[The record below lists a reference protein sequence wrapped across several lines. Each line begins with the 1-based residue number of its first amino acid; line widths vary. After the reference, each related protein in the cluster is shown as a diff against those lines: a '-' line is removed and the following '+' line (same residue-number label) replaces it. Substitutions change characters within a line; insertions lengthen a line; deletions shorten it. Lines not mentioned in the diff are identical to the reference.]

1 MTVSTKKYL
10 AAFAATAVLA
20 LGLYGCGGGG
30 GSGPTT
36 GTETMMPDDG
46 ETMMPDDGEMMM
58 PDDSDG
64 MMMGPGDRDPI
75 DLSQFLLPATE
86 QGIAPGMIAAIID
99 EEGVKAI
106 GAAGLR
112 RQGSPEM
119 ITVDDLVHIGSD
131 TKAMTSTM
139 LATLVEDGIF
149 SSGWDTTIAD
159 VFPELIGT
167 IHQGYHTVTLSQL
180 VRMRGGISRNAADW
194 WAHSS
199 NPDIVGMRY
208 ELLKDNLA
216 IPPAGAVGDD
226 LYSNLSYM
234 VAGAMAERLTG
245 KSWETLMQ
253 ERLFTP
259 LGITN
264 AGFGPPGTPGSV
276 DQPWGHA
283 PRGRSDWAPNQYDN
297 NPALGPAGTVHISI
311 EDWAKFISLWFTNK
325 EPAILSRSILNELST
340 PESGE
345 YAAGWYVAQRNW
357 AGGTVL
363 NHDGSNTYWY
373 ATLWIAPQ
381 RSVAF
386 VAVANSSDLIED
398 RGVYLALDSI
408 ISSLIVDDSLSRGA
422 GIGGS
427 GQEEASQRQ
436 WLLNPT
442 SVRSVTGAQ
451 APDFSSEDVGTSV
464 SQLRAAANALLASD
478 LLMFAGNGVAVRGQT
493 TCLNDECSSNLAET
507 ALTLT
512 VSGVE
517 FGNQSLDYQ
526 AVASHRGASLAEG
539 RGETSIAG
547 TSIDYNAYGGW
558 LQHSFFVIEAG
569 KVAEGLLEGTPIIY
583 SYSVGD
589 APDTNPAAVDGSGRW
604 RGVMVGADV
613 GQTAT
618 RGNLIQ
624 GNAEITIADFAD
636 PQVDVAFTQ
645 IFDLETEIQRSDMN
659 WVGIQ
664 VTAGGFAS
672 GTDGN
677 SIEGRFYSPNH
688 QEVGGIF
695 ERDQVLGAFGGAR
708 SSSDQ

>member
-1 MTVSTKKYL
+1 MTVSTKKYIT
-10 AAFAATAVLA
+10 AFAATAVLV

-46 ETMMPDDGEMMM
+46 ETMMPDDG
-58 PDDSDG
+58 DG
-64 MMMGPGDRDPI
+64 MMMGDGDRDPI

-86 QGIAPGMIAAIID
+86 QGIALGMIAAIID
-99 EEGVKAI
+99 EDGVKAI

-112 RQGSPEM
+112 RRGSPEM

-139 LATLVEDGIF
+139 LATLVEDGTF
-149 SSGWDTTIAD
+149 VNGWDTTIAD
-159 VFPELIGT
+159 VFPELVGT
-167 IHQGYHTVTLSQL
+167 IHSDYQSVKLSQL
-180 VRMRGGISRNAADW
+180 VRMRGGIAQNAADW
-194 WAHSS
+194 RAHSN
-199 NPDIVGMRY
+199 NPDIVERRY
-208 ELLKDNLA
+208 DILRDNLA
-216 IPPAGAVGDD
+216 TSPAGTVGDH

-253 ERLFTP
+253 ERLFAP

-264 AGFGPPGTPGSV
+264 AGFGPPGTPGEV
-276 DQPWGHA
+276 DQPWGHR
-283 PRGRSDWAPNQYDN
+283 PDGSGGWTPNQYDN
-297 NPALGPAGTVHISI
+297 DPALGPAGTVHISI
-311 EDWAKFISLWFTNK
+311 EDWAKFISLWFTNR
-325 EPAILSRSILNELST
+325 EPAILSRSILNDLST
-340 PESGE
+340 PEAGN
-345 YAAGWYVAQRNW
+345 YAAGWVVFQRDW
-357 AGGTVL
+357 ADGTAL
-363 NHDGSNTYWY
+363 NHDGTNTDWY
-373 ATLWIAPQ
+373 ATLWIAPE
-381 RSVAF
+381 RGLAY
-386 VAVANSSDLIED
+386 VAVANSADFYED
-398 RGVYLALDSI
+398 RGVYRSLDSI
-408 ISSLIVDDSLSRGA
+408 IFSLITDDSLSRGA
-422 GIGGS
+422 GVGGS
-427 GQEEASQRQ
+427 GQEESSQRQ

-451 APDFSSEDVGTSV
+451 APDFSSEDVGTNV
-464 SQLRAAANALLASD
+464 SQLGAAANALLTSD
-478 LLMFAGNGVAVRGQT
+478 LLVFAGNGAAVRGQT
-493 TCLNDECSSNLAET
+493 TCANDECSSNLAET

-517 FGNQSLDYQ
+517 FGDQSLDYQ

-547 TSIDYNAYGGW
+547 TSIDFNVYGGW
-558 LQHSFFVIEAG
+558 LQHSFFVINTG
-569 KVAEGLLEGTPIIY
+569 RIAEGLLKGTPIIY
-583 SYSVGD
+583 GYSVGD
-589 APDTNPAAVDGSGRW
+589 APNTNPAAVDGSGTW

-613 GQTAT
+613 SQTAT

-624 GNAEITIADFAD
+624 GDAEITIADFAD

-645 IFDLETEIQRSDMN
+645 IFDLETETQRSDMN
-659 WVGIQ
+659 WSGIQ

-677 SIEGRFYSPNH
+677 SIEGRFYGSNH
-688 QEVGGIF
+688 EEVGGIF
-695 ERDQVLGAFGGAR
+695 ERDQVLGAFGGSR